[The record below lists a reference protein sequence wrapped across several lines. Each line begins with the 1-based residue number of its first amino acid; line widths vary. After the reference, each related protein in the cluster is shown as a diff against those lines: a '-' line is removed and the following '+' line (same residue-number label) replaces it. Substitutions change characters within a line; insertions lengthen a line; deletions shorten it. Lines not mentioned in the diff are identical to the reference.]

1 MKLLKYLPCI
11 FLFLSCAGN
20 NGDVNIGAIDS
31 SKIANTATVI
41 LAHPDSSYEIVSEN
55 AYYIWEVN
63 MEKRTLKKNPALG
76 SSNANVDSVINGLNM
91 QYENI
96 LLEKTGI
103 KKDTLQLKIESS
115 DFLTNQMGSSGPD
128 QYLAQ
133 AVINLTSVPG
143 IKYVQIDFKEG
154 SHASPGV
161 WSRKDF
167 PGYIIIQ

>member
-1 MKLLKYLPCI
+1 M
-11 FLFLSCAGN
+11 LFRS
-20 NGDVNIGAIDS
+20 
-31 SKIANTATVI
+31 
-41 LAHPDSSYEIVSEN
+41 
-55 AYYIWEVN
+55 
-63 MEKRTLKKNPALG
+63 
-76 SSNANVDSVINGLNM
+76 
-91 QYENI
+91 I

-103 KKDTLQLKIESS
+103 KKDTLQLKIANS